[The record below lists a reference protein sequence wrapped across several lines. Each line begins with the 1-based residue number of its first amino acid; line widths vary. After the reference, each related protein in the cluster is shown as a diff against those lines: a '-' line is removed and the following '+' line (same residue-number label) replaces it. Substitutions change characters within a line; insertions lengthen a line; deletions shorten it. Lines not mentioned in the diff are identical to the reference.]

1 MLTELKRCNSIGN
14 VNGILFL
21 ISIMADKEKISR
33 NEIRNRCALEN
44 NIVVN
49 CPGAVAFFEYLG
61 LVSTTPDMVFP
72 SSKLNGIAAK
82 SDDEMIENLVA
93 LSIDRLVEDGIFDA
107 GATGFDAEKGHLTI
121 KRSAFPLA
129 YAAIRNFLTMA
140 GALDKEENGEIS
152 VSGDYETDWAEQ
164 LSRRRKKIT
173 LEQLLKQQEEQS
185 RRGLEAE
192 EFVLALEKGRLPKM
206 AGKIKRISDFDTAA
220 GYDIVSYE
228 ADGST
233 HYDRFIEVK
242 CYIGSQ
248 HFFWSE
254 NETDVARIKA
264 DKYIL
269 CLVDYTRMGEPGYQP
284 DFIRD
289 PYATVFEGDEWM
301 VNASSYRIQKY
312 RGGAK
317 GQPPL

>member
-1 MLTELKRCNSIGN
+1 
-14 VNGILFL
+14 
-21 ISIMADKEKISR
+21 MADKEKISK

-72 SSKLNGIAAK
+72 SAKFNGIAAK
-82 SDDEMIENLVA
+82 SGDEAIGDLAA

-129 YAAIRNFLTMA
+129 YAAIRNFLTMV

-164 LSRRRKKIT
+164 LSSRKKKIT

-192 EFVLALEKGRLPKM
+192 EFVLSLEKSRLPGM

-228 ADGST
+228 ANGST

-242 CYIGSQ
+242 CYIGSP

-254 NETDVARIKA
+254 NETDVAKIKA
-264 DKYIL
+264 NKYVL
-269 CLVDYTRMGEPGYQP
+269 CLVDYARMKEPGYQP
-284 DFIRD
+284 VFIRD
-289 PYATVFEGDEWM
+289 PYTVVFDGEEWM
-301 VNASSYRIQKY
+301 VNASSYRVQKI
-312 RGGAK
+312 
-317 GQPPL
+317 